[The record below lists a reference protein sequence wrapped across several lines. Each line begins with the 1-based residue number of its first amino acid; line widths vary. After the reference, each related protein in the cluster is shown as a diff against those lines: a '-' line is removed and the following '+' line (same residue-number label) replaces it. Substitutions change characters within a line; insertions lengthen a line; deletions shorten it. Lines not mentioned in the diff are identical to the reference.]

1 MRLPVLP
8 LILLL
13 PFAEIAGFVIVGR
26 EIGVLPTLGL
36 VVLSAVVGFALLRIQ
51 GLGILDRIRREMER
65 GNVPGRE
72 MTHGVMIVLAGFLL
86 MLPGFITDIL
96 GLLLFIPWVRD
107 WVWLLAGRRIVVSG
121 FSFRT
126 HGGGPEAHGGAGGTD
141 KTIDLDADDYSRSG
155 DANTP
160 WRLPPK

>member
-1 MRLPVLP
+1 LRLPIFP

-36 VVLSAVVGFALLRIQ
+36 IVLSSVVGFTLLRIQ
-51 GLGILDRIRREMER
+51 GLGILGRIRQEMER

-96 GLLLFIPWVRD
+96 GLLLFIPWIRD
-107 WVWLLAGRRIVVSG
+107 RVWSLAGRTIVVSG
-121 FSFRT
+121 TSFRT
-126 HGGGPEAHGGAGGTD
+126 NRQRPDGDGRTE
-141 KTIDLDADDYSRSG
+141 KTIDLDADDFTRSG
-155 DANTP
+155 NKDTP
-160 WRLPPK
+160 WRLPRE

>member
-8 LILLL
+8 LILIL

-36 VVLSAVVGFALLRIQ
+36 VVLSSVIGFALLRIQ
-51 GLGILDRIRREMER
+51 GLDILGRIRREMER

-72 MTHGVMIVLAGFLL
+72 MTHGVMILLAGFLL
-86 MLPGFITDIL
+86 MVPGFITDIF

-107 WVWLLAGRRIVVSG
+107 RVWQLLGRKIVVSG
-121 FSFRT
+121 ASFRT
-126 HGGGPEAHGGAGGTD
+126 GRRGPEDHRKSE
-141 KTIDLDADDYSRSG
+141 KTIDLDADDYTSSNNS
-155 DANTP
+155 DTP
-160 WRLPPK
+160 WRLPRD

>member
-1 MRLPVLP
+1 LRLPVLP

-26 EIGVLPTLGL
+26 QIGVLPTLGL
-36 VVLSAVVGFALLRIQ
+36 VVLSSIVGFMLLRIQ

-72 MTHGVMIVLAGFLL
+72 MTHGVMVVLAGFLL

-107 WVWLLAGRRIVVSG
+107 RVWLLLGRRIVVSG
-121 FSFRT
+121 GSFRT
-126 HGGGPEAHGGAGGTD
+126 RRGPDGHGGTGGKE

-155 DANTP
+155 KADTP
-160 WRLPPK
+160 WRLPRD